1 MFLKFFVI
9 FAAIVAMMYLATST
23 DNKPGV
29 LLLAAVISVVF
40 VILSSRS
47 ENQELRRRYRM
58 KPNTFKSKGC
68 SRGGSPA
75 PAQHYPNKFTDTL
88 VASTIP
94 QVDSLSRS
102 IDDKMAI
109 NQTSNPLYVP
119 GGVNTMFEAQLI

>member
-9 FAAIVAMMYLATST
+9 FAAIVAMMYLTTST

-40 VILSSRS
+40 VILSTRS
-47 ENQELRRRYRM
+47 EHQELRRRRYRM
-58 KPNTFKSKGC
+58 KPNTVC
-68 SRGGSPA
+68 SRGGA
-75 PAQHYPNKFTDTL
+75 PTSAQQQPCPNKFTDTL
-88 VASTIP
+88 VASTLP
-94 QVDSLSRS
+94 QVDALSRS

-119 GGVNTMFEAQLI
+119 GGVNSMFESQLL